1 MAAAD
6 VGESRLIPVEVQ
18 PGGVVIIGPQL
29 AADGMTLQAVA
40 RQGGVRLSL
49 VCANHAEAIAADIL
63 AGRPSSAVPVLGTV
77 DVRTKAQL
85 RIKSATC
92 PVDVVV
98 SPLDDAPARFAWERP
113 TSEIARSTGG
123 PLIHCPT
130 APDETTEPR

>member
-1 MAAAD
+1 M
-6 VGESRLIPVEVQ
+6 
-18 PGGVVIIGPQL
+18 IIGPQL

-40 RQGGVRLSL
+40 LQGGVRLTL
-49 VCANHAEAIAADIL
+49 VCAKHAETIAREFM
-63 AGRPSSAVPVLGTV
+63 AGRITSTVPVLGSV

-85 RIKSATC
+85 QIKPTLC

-98 SPLDDAPARFAWERP
+98 SPLDNAPARFAWERP

-130 APDETTEPR
+130 QPATKP